1 MYGHKARNA
10 LIRVLTEAPEL
21 ADLGTETAR
30 WSKLKGRRSR
40 KLADRLLVEL
50 WFMGFAVSARKPDD
64 HEPVKGGRDPKV
76 HADWRNSKLN
86 HPIEH
91 NQSDVEVQAEKPA

>member
-21 ADLGTETAR
+21 ADLRTETAT
-30 WSKLKGRRSR
+30 WGKLKGQRSR

-50 WFMGFAVSARKPDD
+50 WFMGFAVSARVPKDRAPFT
-64 HEPVKGGRDPKV
+64 GGRDPSA
-76 HADWRNSKLN
+76 HAAWRNSKLK
-86 HPIEH
+86 PPPED
-91 NQSDVEVQAEKPA
+91 NQKDVEVQAEKPA